1 MTGTMMVT
9 NQKLHSHWYACVSTG
24 MPIRMK
30 GRFTMTGKLFTS
42 VAAGTL
48 FAAASVLSPMAF
60 AQSQQPSTG
69 GSNAPLTQSAPA
81 TPGAAKPDSS
91 MPQTKAQ
98 APAAMTGTEQAG
110 GYLTTQSADQ
120 ISAKTYMG
128 QSVYNGQNESIGS
141 INDLILQKQGG
152 VVAAVVG
159 VGGFLGMGQKNVAVP
174 FSKINT
180 TQNAQ
185 DGTIKLTTTETAE
198 ALKSAPEFKTLAM
211 QASDK
216 AASSAGTSTMP
227 TTAPGR

>member
-1 MTGTMMVT
+1 
-9 NQKLHSHWYACVSTG
+9 
-24 MPIRMK
+24 
-30 GRFTMTGKLFTS
+30 MTGKLFTS
-42 VAAGTL
+42 VAAGAI
-48 FAAASVLSPMAF
+48 FATASVLSPMAF

-69 GSNAPLTQSAPA
+69 GNGAPLTQTAPDA
-81 TPGAAKPDSS
+81 SKPDSAA
-91 MPQTKAQ
+91 PQTKAQ
-98 APAAMTGTEQAG
+98 APAAMTGLEQTDS
-110 GYLTTQSADQ
+110 YLTVQSADQ

-174 FSKINT
+174 FDKISA
-180 TQNAQ
+180 TQNPQ
-185 DGTIKLTTTETAE
+185 DGTIKLTTTETADS
-198 ALKSAPEFKTLAM
+198 LKAAPEFKTLAM

-227 TTAPGR
+227 ATDNTTTSSTSNK

>member
-1 MTGTMMVT
+1 
-9 NQKLHSHWYACVSTG
+9 
-24 MPIRMK
+24 
-30 GRFTMTGKLFTS
+30 MTGKLFTS
-42 VAAGTL
+42 VAAAAI
-48 FAAASVLSPMAF
+48 FASASVFSPMAF

-69 GSNAPLTQSAPA
+69 GNGAPLSQTAPDA
-81 TPGAAKPDSS
+81 TKPDSTA
-91 MPQTKAQ
+91 PQTKAQ
-98 APAAMTGTEQAG
+98 APAAMGAGMEQADN
-110 GYLTTQSADQ
+110 LAQQSADQ

-174 FSKINT
+174 FDKISA

-185 DGTIKLTTTETAE
+185 DGTIKLTTTETADS
-198 ALKSAPEFKTLAM
+198 LKAAPEFKTLAM

-216 AASSAGTSTMP
+216 AASSAGA
-227 TTAPGR
+227 TAPATDSTTTSSTTNK

>member
-1 MTGTMMVT
+1 
-9 NQKLHSHWYACVSTG
+9 
-24 MPIRMK
+24 
-30 GRFTMTGKLFTS
+30 MTGKLFTS
-42 VAAGTL
+42 VAAGAI
-48 FAAASVLSPMAF
+48 FATASVLSPMAF

-69 GSNAPLTQSAPA
+69 SSGAPLSQKAPA
-81 TPGAAKPDSS
+81 TPDTTKPDSAA
-91 MPQTKAQ
+91 PQTKAQ

-110 GYLTTQSADQ
+110 NLTEQSADQ

-128 QSVYNGQNESIGS
+128 QSVYNGKNESIGS

-152 VVAAVVG
+152 VVAAIVG

-174 FSKINT
+174 FDKISA

-198 ALKSAPEFKTLAM
+198 SLKAAPEFKTLAM

-227 TTAPGR
+227 ATDNTTTSSTTNK

>member
-1 MTGTMMVT
+1 
-9 NQKLHSHWYACVSTG
+9 
-24 MPIRMK
+24 
-30 GRFTMTGKLFTS
+30 MTGKLFTS
-42 VAAGTL
+42 VAAGAI
-48 FAAASVLSPMAF
+48 FATASVLSPMAY

-69 GSNAPLTQSAPA
+69 GNGAPLSQTAPEA
-81 TPGAAKPDSS
+81 TKPDSTA
-91 MPQTKAQ
+91 PQTKAQ
-98 APAAMTGTEQAG
+98 APAAMTGMEQADN
-110 GYLTTQSADQ
+110 LAQQSADQ

-174 FSKINT
+174 FDKISA

-185 DGTIKLTTTETAE
+185 DGTIKLTTTETADS
-198 ALKSAPEFKTLAM
+198 LKAAPEFKTLAM

-216 AASSAGTSTMP
+216 AASSAGA
-227 TTAPGR
+227 TAPATDSTTTSSTTNK

>member
-1 MTGTMMVT
+1 
-9 NQKLHSHWYACVSTG
+9 
-24 MPIRMK
+24 
-30 GRFTMTGKLFTS
+30 MTGKLFTS
-42 VAAGTL
+42 VAAGAI
-48 FAAASVLSPMAF
+48 FATASVLSPMAF

-69 GSNAPLTQSAPA
+69 GNGAPLSQTAPA
-81 TPGAAKPDSS
+81 TPDATKPDSPA
-91 MPQTKAQ
+91 PQTKAQ

-110 GYLTTQSADQ
+110 NLTEQSADQ

-174 FSKINT
+174 FDKISA

-198 ALKSAPEFKTLAM
+198 SLKAAPEFKTLAM
-211 QASDK
+211 QASEK
-216 AASSAGTSTMP
+216 AARSAGTPTMP
-227 TTAPGR
+227 ATDNTTTSSTTNK